1 MAYKIVVSGA
11 AKTNHCCDGI
21 EKICKEVGREIARN
35 KCVLVTGG
43 TTGVPYFTTLGF
55 KEIGGISVGF
65 SPAISEK
72 AHVKTYKLPIKPF
85 DVMIYTGADYTG
97 RNMIMTKAADG
108 VIVICGRMGTL
119 HEFATA
125 FEIEKPI
132 GILEGTGGTADKI
145 RQIVKGPYRGYRR
158 VFYEREPKSLVKNL
172 IEEIKKEK
180 EKSKV
185 GK

>member
-11 AKTNHCCDGI
+11 AKTNHCCKGI
-21 EKICKEVGREIARN
+21 EEICKEVGREIARH

-43 TTGVPYFTTLGF
+43 TTGVPYFAALGF
-55 KEIGGISVGF
+55 KEVGGISVGF
-65 SPAISEK
+65 SPAISEA
-72 AHVKTYKLPIKPF
+72 AHVKSYKLPTKPF

-97 RNMIMTKAADG
+97 RNLIMTKAADG

-119 HEFATA
+119 HEFVTA
-125 FEIEKPI
+125 FEIQKPV

-145 RQIVKGPYRGYRR
+145 RQIIKGPFRGYRR
-158 VFYEREPKSLVKNL
+158 VFYEKEPKLLVKNL
-172 IEEIKKEK
+172 IKGIREQ
-180 EKSKV
+180 KSKV